1 MSRISSSSQLALG
14 MQTRLAL
21 PLLLLLLPLLPLSSL
36 LLDGSDRL
44 GEEGDDRDDP
54 EATVGDEPAGEKWPS
69 PVAYWEGRG
78 CGRGCWGGS
87 RGTWPSRSKSGLMS
101 MMRRP
106 WTQM

>member
-21 PLLLLLLPLLPLSSL
+21 PLLLPLSSL
-36 LLDGSDRL
+36 PLDGSDRL

-78 CGRGCWGGS
+78 CCCCRGCRGGS
-87 RGTWPSRSKSGLMS
+87 RGTWPSRSNSGLMS
-101 MMRRP
+101 MIRRP